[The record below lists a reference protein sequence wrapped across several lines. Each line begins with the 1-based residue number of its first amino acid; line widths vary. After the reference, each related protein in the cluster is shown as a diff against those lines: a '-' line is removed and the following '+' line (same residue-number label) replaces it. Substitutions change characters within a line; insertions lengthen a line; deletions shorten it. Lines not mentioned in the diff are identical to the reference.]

1 MAWERRHSVGLRL
14 REHYLVVVVVLGAV
28 GPTAQPAVQ
37 LTEWEVA
44 ERPVRTPG
52 AAEVSLEMK
61 R

>member
-1 MAWERRHSVGLRL
+1 VAWERRHSVGLRL
-14 REHYLVVVVVLGAV
+14 REHYLVVVVLGAV

-52 AAEVSLEMK
+52 GAEVGLEMK